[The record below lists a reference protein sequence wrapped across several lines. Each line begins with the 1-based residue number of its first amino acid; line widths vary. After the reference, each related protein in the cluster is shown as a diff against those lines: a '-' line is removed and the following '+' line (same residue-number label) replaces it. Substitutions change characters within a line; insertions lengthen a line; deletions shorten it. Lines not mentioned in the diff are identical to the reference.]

1 MAMAFKFRYESLLV
15 YRNHLKEKTEM
26 DLARVIRELR
36 ISKQGLADLVQD
48 RRRAAAELESDLGS
62 AMDAGLMRSYIDYLS
77 HMSDKIRA
85 QATEVTNL
93 EKAVLQER
101 KQLLSRTKEYR
112 IMENLKEK
120 DRAKWML
127 EQERKERI
135 RLNEIAVLRH
145 RSPQP

>member
-1 MAMAFKFRYESLLV
+1 MAFKFRYESLLV
-15 YRNHLKEKTEM
+15 YRDHLKEKAEM
-26 DLARVIRELR
+26 DLARAIRELR
-36 ISKQGLADLVQD
+36 ISEQGLADLVQD
-48 RRRAAAELESDLGS
+48 RGRAAAELETDLGS

-77 HMSDKIRA
+77 HMADKIRA
-85 QATEVTNL
+85 QATEVTNQ
-93 EKAVLQER
+93 EKAVRQER

-145 RSPQP
+145 RIPQP

>member
-1 MAMAFKFRYESLLV
+1 MAFKFRYESLLV
-15 YRNHLKEKTEM
+15 YRNHLKEKAEM
-26 DLARVIRELR
+26 DLARATRELR
-36 ISKQGLADLVQD
+36 ISEQGLADLIQD
-48 RRRAAAELESDLGS
+48 RRRAVAELETDLGG
-62 AMDAGLMRSYIDYLS
+62 AMAAGLIRSYMDYLS
-77 HMSDKIRA
+77 HMADKIRA
-85 QATEVTNL
+85 QATDVTNR
-93 EKAVLQER
+93 EKAVQQER

-127 EQERKERI
+127 EQEQKERI

>member
-1 MAMAFKFRYESLLV
+1 MAFKFRYESLLV
-15 YRNHLKEKTEM
+15 YRDHLKEKAEM
-26 DLARVIRELR
+26 DLARAIRELR
-36 ISKQGLADLVQD
+36 ISEQGLADLVQD
-48 RRRAAAELESDLGS
+48 RGRAAAELETDLGS

-77 HMSDKIRA
+77 HMADKIRA
-85 QATEVTNL
+85 QANEVTNQ
-93 EKAVLQER
+93 EKAVRQER

-145 RSPQP
+145 RIPQP